1 MNIVT
6 THFSVPCSTN
16 SRPSYSGWLLI
27 PRRTVHALSNLGKP
41 SSFWQKLD
49 WQRTSIWLLR
59 EGKGESIF
67 EMKGWEQD
75 FFKKIVWTQK
85 LLIRLRVTSCG
96 QPNSFDTTWSV
107 PNPLGLKCDTIT
119 SPRRLVNTF
128 IHQMIPDLLK
138 RDKPI
143 KVANNFKS
151 WSTTRDISSEWG
163 WSSPIYAAK
172 QISGPTATGKVGNSR
187 NSYPISFFWK
197 TTNKQ
202 GWVQTYSAAHLHPR
216 NGEIRYNAWNM
227 WSSRY
232 FAETAIFYAE
242 LFWKTFCIFAKRIL
256 SKRSRKF
263 FNIRTKSPGLN
274 HPGISAVS
282 HWFSFSKTATGLL
295 VHHSSRL
302 NRRTF

>member
-1 MNIVT
+1 MYTVT

-27 PRRTVHALSNLGKP
+27 PRRTVHAFNNLGKP
-41 SSFWQKLD
+41 SSFWQKLV
-49 WQRTSIWLLR
+49 WHWTSIWLLR
-59 EGKGESIF
+59 EGKGKAFLKWRDES
-67 EMKGWEQD
+67 KN
-75 FFKKIVWTQK
+75 FFKKIVLTQK

-96 QPNSFDTTWSV
+96 QPNSSDTTWSV

-143 KVANNFKS
+143 KVAINFKS

-227 WSSRY
+227 WSSGYLQKQQY
-232 FAETAIFYAE
+232 FMQGCFEKHFV
-242 LFWKTFCIFAKRIL
+242 FCKA
-256 SKRSRKF
+256 
-263 FNIRTKSPGLN
+263 
-274 HPGISAVS
+274 HPLQKEQEV
-282 HWFSFSKTATGLL
+282 FQY
-295 VHHSSRL
+295 
-302 NRRTF
+302 

>member
-1 MNIVT
+1 
-6 THFSVPCSTN
+6 
-16 SRPSYSGWLLI
+16 
-27 PRRTVHALSNLGKP
+27 
-41 SSFWQKLD
+41 
-49 WQRTSIWLLR
+49 
-59 EGKGESIF
+59 
-67 EMKGWEQD
+67 
-75 FFKKIVWTQK
+75 
-85 LLIRLRVTSCG
+85 
-96 QPNSFDTTWSV
+96 
-107 PNPLGLKCDTIT
+107 
-119 SPRRLVNTF
+119 
-128 IHQMIPDLLK
+128 MIPNLLK

-143 KVANNFKS
+143 KVAINFKS

-263 FNIRTKSPGLN
+263 FSIITKSPGLN

-282 HWFSFSKTATGLL
+282 HWFSFSKTATGLP

>member
-1 MNIVT
+1 
-6 THFSVPCSTN
+6 
-16 SRPSYSGWLLI
+16 
-27 PRRTVHALSNLGKP
+27 
-41 SSFWQKLD
+41 
-49 WQRTSIWLLR
+49 
-59 EGKGESIF
+59 
-67 EMKGWEQD
+67 MK
-75 FFKKIVWTQK
+75 
-85 LLIRLRVTSCG
+85 R
-96 QPNSFDTTWSV
+96 

-128 IHQMIPDLLK
+128 IHQMITDLLK

-143 KVANNFKS
+143 KVVINFKS

-163 WSSPIYAAK
+163 WSSPIYAVK
-172 QISGPTATGKVGNSR
+172 QFSGPTATGKVGNSR

-227 WSSRY
+227 WSSGY

-263 FNIRTKSPGLN
+263 FSIITKSPGLN

>member
-1 MNIVT
+1 
-6 THFSVPCSTN
+6 
-16 SRPSYSGWLLI
+16 
-27 PRRTVHALSNLGKP
+27 
-41 SSFWQKLD
+41 
-49 WQRTSIWLLR
+49 
-59 EGKGESIF
+59 
-67 EMKGWEQD
+67 
-75 FFKKIVWTQK
+75 
-85 LLIRLRVTSCG
+85 
-96 QPNSFDTTWSV
+96 
-107 PNPLGLKCDTIT
+107 
-119 SPRRLVNTF
+119 
-128 IHQMIPDLLK
+128 MIPDLLK

-143 KVANNFKS
+143 KVAINFKS

-227 WSSRY
+227 WSSGY
-232 FAETAIFYAE
+232 FAETTIFYAG
-242 LFWKTFCIFAKRIL
+242 LFCKTFCILQSASSPKGAGSFSIL
-256 SKRSRKF
+256 EQ
-263 FNIRTKSPGLN
+263 KSPGLN

-282 HWFSFSKTATGLL
+282 HWFSFSKTATGLP

>member
-1 MNIVT
+1 MN
-6 THFSVPCSTN
+6 
-16 SRPSYSGWLLI
+16 
-27 PRRTVHALSNLGKP
+27 
-41 SSFWQKLD
+41 SFWPPS
-49 WQRTSIWLLR
+49 TSIDLR
-59 EGKGESIF
+59 HATEESF
-67 EMKGWEQD
+67 GDRGCRSAAMK
-75 FFKKIVWTQK
+75 
-85 LLIRLRVTSCG
+85 R
-96 QPNSFDTTWSV
+96 

-163 WSSPIYAAK
+163 LSSPIYAVK
-172 QISGPTATGKVGNSR
+172 QFSGPTATGKVGNSR

-227 WSSRY
+227 WSSGYLQKPQY
-232 FAETAIFYAE
+232 FMQGC
-242 LFWKTFCIFAKRIL
+242 FWKTFCILQSA
-256 SKRSRKF
+256 S
-263 FNIRTKSPGLN
+263 SPKGE
-274 HPGISAVS
+274 G
-282 HWFSFSKTATGLL
+282 SFSISEQNPLD
-295 VHHSSRL
+295 
-302 NRRTF
+302 